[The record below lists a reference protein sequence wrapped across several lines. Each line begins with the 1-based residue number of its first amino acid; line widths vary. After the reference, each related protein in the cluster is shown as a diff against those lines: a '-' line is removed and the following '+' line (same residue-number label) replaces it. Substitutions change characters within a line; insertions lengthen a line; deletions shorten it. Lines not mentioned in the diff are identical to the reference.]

1 MNVDEDLEQQSA
13 YLSALLEHSPIAI
26 VSLDSDHNVQAC
38 NPAFEKLFQ
47 YTRAELMNGSLEQMI
62 ASQDSVPEAV
72 DIWRRVV
79 QGEKVFACSKRKR
92 KDGTLFEV
100 EIHGI
105 PLMIRGRLQRVY
117 GIYRDISEQREAE
130 TSLRRLSANLLRV
143 QDEERRRIAR
153 NLHETTIQTL
163 VALTMNLSQ
172 LKTMIGQ
179 ARPEL
184 ENLIADTAAL
194 AEHSVREVR
203 TVSHLLHPPLLDDV
217 GLASAMSW
225 YVRGFEQRSGIRVN
239 LDMPALLKRM
249 PQELETTLFRIL
261 QEALTNIHRHSGS
274 PTADIQ
280 LSYSPE
286 RVVLEVRDVGRG
298 VPSEFTN
305 HTIVDLGVGILGMR
319 ERIKQL
325 NGQFEIISSDRGTV
339 LWVSLPIAS
348 DPP

>member
-1 MNVDEDLEQQSA
+1 MNVGDDLELQSA

-38 NPAFEKLFQ
+38 NPAFEKLFK

-92 KDGTLFEV
+92 KDGTLFDV

-105 PLMIRGRLQRVY
+105 PLMVRGRLRRVY
-117 GIYRDISEQREAE
+117 GIYHDISEQKRAE
-130 TSLRRLSANLLRV
+130 TSLRRLSASLLHV

-172 LKTMIGQ
+172 LKAMIGP
-179 ARPEL
+179 AGPGL
-184 ENLIADTAAL
+184 ENLIADTVAL

-217 GLASAMSW
+217 GLASAIRC
-225 YVRGFEQRSGIRVN
+225 YVRGFEQRSGIRVT
-239 LDMPALLKRM
+239 LDMPALLTRM

-280 LSYSPE
+280 LKYNPE
-286 RVVLEVRDVGRG
+286 QVVLEVRDGGRG
-298 VPSEFTN
+298 MPSEFTS
-305 HTIVDLGVGILGMR
+305 HTIVDLGIGILGMR

-325 NGQFEIISSDRGTV
+325 NGQLEILSSERGTL
-339 LWVSLPIAS
+339 LWVSLPMPR
-348 DPP
+348 DPS

>member
-1 MNVDEDLEQQSA
+1 M
-13 YLSALLEHSPIAI
+13 YLSALLEHSPFAI
-26 VSLDSDHNVQAC
+26 VSLDADHNVQAC

-47 YTRAELMNGSLEQMI
+47 YTRSELMNGSLEQMI
-62 ASQDSVPEAV
+62 ASQESVPEAV
-72 DIWRRVV
+72 DIWQRVV

-92 KDGTLFEV
+92 KDGSLFEV

-117 GIYRDISEQREAE
+117 GIYHDISEQREAE
-130 TSLRRLSANLLRV
+130 SSLRRLSASLLHV
-143 QDEERRRIAR
+143 QDAERRRIAR

-163 VALTMNLSQ
+163 VALTMNLAQ
-172 LKTMIGQ
+172 LRTMIGQ
-179 ARPEL
+179 PAPVL
-184 ENLIADTAAL
+184 ENLLADTTAL
-194 AEHSVREVR
+194 AEHSVREIR

-225 YVRGFEQRSGIRVN
+225 YVRGFEQRSGIRVK

-274 PTADIQ
+274 ATADIQ
-280 LSYSPE
+280 LKYTPE
-286 RVVLEVRDVGRG
+286 QVVLEVRDIGRG
-298 VPSEFTN
+298 MPSEFTS
-305 HTIVDLGVGILGMR
+305 HSIADFGVGILGMR
-319 ERIKQL
+319 ERVKQL

-339 LWVSLPIAS
+339 LWVSLPVSS
-348 DPP
+348 DIR